1 MYGYQ
6 SKAPSHIKIGA
17 AMNFIGDSMSSF
29 DRETSRGSIIWFKAC
44 SEIHVCIKVHD
55 MTKYRRNSTNHID
68 TNKYV
73 IT

>member
-1 MYGYQ
+1 M
-6 SKAPSHIKIGA
+6 APSHIKIVA
-17 AMNFIGDSMSSF
+17 AMIFIGDNKTNF
-29 DRETSRGSIIWFKAC
+29 DRETSRSSIIWFKAC
-44 SEIHVCIKVHD
+44 GEIHVCIKVHD